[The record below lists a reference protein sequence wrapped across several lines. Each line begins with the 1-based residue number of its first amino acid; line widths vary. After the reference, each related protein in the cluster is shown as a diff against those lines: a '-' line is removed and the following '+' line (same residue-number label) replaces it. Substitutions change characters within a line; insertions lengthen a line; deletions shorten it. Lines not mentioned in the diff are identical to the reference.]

1 MTHLPYWIDIYF
13 RTCHVKIKQKS
24 HPLPLTIILYYKSTL
39 QLHLIFE
46 LLVCGLMIIWKHF
59 SIQTQNPS
67 ALWISQGDNK
77 WGMEEGRGKRGNKVL
92 PVKGFVAVRGWG
104 SMKIFLSFHLY
115 TVLSNAYNI
124 NSAGFSWAVT
134 QKFSSCK
141 QCIYKYVY

>member
-24 HPLPLTIILYYKSTL
+24 QPLPLTIILYYKSTL
-39 QLHLIFE
+39 QLHPIFKCK

-59 SIQTQNPS
+59 SIQTHNPS
-67 ALWISQGDNK
+67 ALWILQGDIK
-77 WGMEEGRGKRGNKVL
+77 WEVEEEEEREGIKIL
-92 PVKGFVAVRGWG
+92 PVAVRGWG
-104 SMKIFLSFHLY
+104 NMKMFLLSFHLY

-124 NSAGFSWAVT
+124 NSAGFSWAAT

-141 QCIYKYVY
+141 QCIYKCVY